1 MPGLHLA
8 TSLSND
14 TWIKPLPVS
23 HLNAICPSGTL
34 AIVGRSFEISVKSTF
49 QSVDSGTYNTH
60 SGVKLSLSVPGHDH
74 DQAWHT
80 PVTMWAAGPVTHSY
94 LLPTMLQAC
103 GSLVYSP
110 KQKLKDFLLK
120 SLKTHTH
127 THTHTHAPFVWNF
140 SVTKFNICPV
150 WHISVLLQITV
161 QSSYMQL
168 LSSNWRHNKLKSIIL
183 IGLPINR
190 RAGAHTLSQCW
201 QRS

>member
-14 TWIKPLPVS
+14 TWLKPLPVS

-127 THTHTHAPFVWNF
+127 AHTHTHIHTPLLYEILVWLNSIYVQF
-140 SVTKFNICPV
+140 DIYQFYYKSQFKVVTCSCCPLTDDT
-150 WHISVLLQITV
+150 IS
-161 QSSYMQL
+161 
-168 LSSNWRHNKLKSIIL
+168 
-183 IGLPINR
+183 
-190 RAGAHTLSQCW
+190 
-201 QRS
+201 